1 MRRKGF
7 NRNYTIIFIHLFY
20 RLSKPQKIFFKI
32 AETLKTLSVLSL
44 AIINNTFQSKLLKQT
59 RYYVL
64 HSTKYSIMFA
74 LSKQKDKK

>member
-1 MRRKGF
+1 MQRKGF

-20 RLSKPQKIFFKI
+20 RLSKPEKIFLKI
-32 AETLKTLSVLSL
+32 VKTLKALSILSL
-44 AIINNTFQSKLLKQT
+44 YIANNTFLSKLLQQT

-74 LSKQKDKK
+74 LSKQKDNK